1 MEKGRTQSQHFWSN
15 FDSSFPPEDSQN
27 RKNKQ
32 QHGKTSTIE
41 LSKYLKMK
49 SLSSLTFPGKIR
61 LLFAIFAIFLPGN
74 RAGSQVKGVESKF
87 DKYYFIHTILGQIF
101 VKKFWFK
108 YFPVLRLQI
117 TKDISEKS
125 QLGFSNL
132 SDFLGTNPT
141 FFKNFQKVK
150 LPDV

>member
-1 MEKGRTQSQHFWSN
+1 MEKGRTQSQHFWSK
-15 FDSSFPPEDSQN
+15 FDPSFPPEDGQN

-32 QHGKTSTIE
+32 KCRKSSAIE
-41 LSKYLKMK
+41 LPKYVIMKPFFLFREKYDYFLQYLECFYWETGRGHKSK
-49 SLSSLTFPGKIR
+49 R
-61 LLFAIFAIFLPGN
+61 
-74 RAGSQVKGVESKF
+74 VESKF
-87 DKYYFIHTILGQIF
+87 DKYYVTHTIPGQLY
-101 VKKFWFK
+101 VKKNWFK